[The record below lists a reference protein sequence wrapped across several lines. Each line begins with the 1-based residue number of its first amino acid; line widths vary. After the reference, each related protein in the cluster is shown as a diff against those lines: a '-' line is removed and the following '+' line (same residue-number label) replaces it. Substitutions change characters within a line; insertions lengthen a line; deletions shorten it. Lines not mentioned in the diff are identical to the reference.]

1 MIKALFAVT
10 FLGITAFYGIAETKE
25 EEIPWLEPPALKP
38 GDTVAIVAPAG
49 PAEMA
54 PILKYAK
61 LLEKSGYKVRLPQGG
76 ERKVG
81 YLGGTDEQR
90 ADEFNAA
97 LRDVKVRAI
106 MPCRGGYG
114 LTRILDRLDYAA
126 LRKDPKIITGFSD
139 LTALH
144 LAMARQ
150 ARVVT
155 FHSPMPMARLWNE
168 DKPYAFAA
176 ASFRRAVFAAS
187 YPKGENGYAIALP
200 DDQAGPVKLVGGKGR
215 GRLVGGNLS
224 LVCATLG
231 TPYAIEAKGNL
242 LFLEDVNEAP
252 YRIDRMLSQLRLAGV
267 LDNVNGVIL
276 GGFVTKT
283 AEDAKGIEDVLRDY
297 FGKSK
302 VPVLMSFPFGHQ
314 AHNATLPHRCAV
326 AELDADK
333 WALCGCW
340 KTPFDWVASLHS
352 GETRRKQAFGAVC
365 RP

>member
-1 MIKALFAVT
+1 MSSTLFTVSV
-10 FLGITAFYGIAETKE
+10 LGLTVFEIVAKTQAEE
-25 EEIPWLEPPALKP
+25 LPWLMPRALMP
-38 GDTVAIVAPAG
+38 GDTIAFVAPSG

-54 PILKYAK
+54 TVVKYAK
-61 LLEKSGYKVRLPQGG
+61 LLEKAGYKVILPQGR

-114 LTRILDRLDYAA
+114 MTRILDRIDYVA

-144 LAMARQ
+144 LAAARK
-150 ARVVT
+150 ARVIT
-155 FHSPMPMARLWNE
+155 FHSPMPMRDLWNE
-168 DKPYAFAA
+168 ERPYAFATQ
-176 ASFRRAVFAAS
+176 SFRRAIFGTS
-187 YPKGENGYAIALP
+187 YPKGEKGYVITLP
-200 DDQAGPVKLVGGKGR
+200 DDRPAPVKLAGGKKT

-224 LVCATLG
+224 LICATLG

-252 YRIDRMLSQLRLAGV
+252 YRIDRLFSQLRLAGI
-267 LDNVNGVIL
+267 LESVNGVIL
-276 GGFVTKT
+276 GGFTT
-283 AEDAKGIEDVLRDY
+283 ESGEDAKAIDGVVREY

-302 VPVLMSFPFGHQ
+302 VPVLMNFPVGHQ
-314 AHNATLPHRCAV
+314 AHNATLPHGAL
-326 AELDADK
+326 AELDADRGI
-333 WALCGCW
+333 LRLLEN
-340 KTPFDWVASLHS
+340 PVRL
-352 GETRRKQAFGAVC
+352 E
-365 RP
+365 